1 MATSKKTLSV
11 KKKVVAKKAPASKP
25 VKAPTKTKTAAK
37 KVEIK
42 KAAPAK
48 KVPAKVAKK
57 AAPKPK
63 SPVKKVV
70 PAKAK
75 TPAKVVKPEVKSKVA
90 KPVVK
95 KPEPISS
102 KATKETKSKVVAKE
116 VVKPSKEVSSK
127 KDAASK
133 AKLPVLPTIKGSKNV
148 EDKPEP
154 LQLKAQ
160 KAIKEL
166 EERMDLSKV
175 RPRLQ
180 AGSPPPAKS
189 IPKAHAQPLKLI
201 EPTNTIKE
209 KFQLEFEFRASPRI
223 LYNYISD
230 SSGLAGWFA
239 DEVKTKDNLFTFE
252 WEGSESYA
260 RLVASREYQLARFQW
275 TEEVDGTYF
284 QFEIKEDDLTGDVAL
299 IITDFANPGEKDANI
314 RLWESQVQQ
323 LRMLL
328 GSF

>member
-11 KKKVVAKKAPASKP
+11 KKKVVAKKAPATKP
-25 VKAPTKTKTAAK
+25 SKAPAKTKTAAK

-48 KVPAKVAKK
+48 KAAVTISKK

-70 PAKAK
+70 PARVK
-75 TPAKVVKPEVKSKVA
+75 TPTKVVKPEIKSKVS

-95 KPEPISS
+95 KPEPIPS
-102 KATKETKSKVVAKE
+102 KAAKETKSKVVAKE
-116 VVKPSKEVSSK
+116 VVKQAKDVSSK
-127 KDAASK
+127 KDAALKSK
-133 AKLPVLPTIKGSKNV
+133 SPVLPSVKGKNE

-180 AGSPPPAKS
+180 AGSPPPPKNIS
-189 IPKAHAQPLKLI
+189 KAHTQPLKLI

-230 SSGLAGWFA
+230 PSGLAGWFA
-239 DEVKTKDNLFTFE
+239 DEVKTKDNLFTFL

-260 RLVASREYQLARFQW
+260 RLVASRELQLARFQW
-275 TEEVDGTYF
+275 TEEIDGTYF

>member
-25 VKAPTKTKTAAK
+25 VKAPAKTKAAAK

-48 KVPAKVAKK
+48 KASSTVAKK
-57 AAPKPK
+57 AVSKPK

-75 TPAKVVKPEVKSKVA
+75 TPTKVVKPEVKSKVA

-95 KPEPISS
+95 KPEP
-102 KATKETKSKVVAKE
+102 
-116 VVKPSKEVSSK
+116 KPSKAAKEKKAKVEVKEIVQSTKAVSSK
-127 KDAASK
+127 KEATSK
-133 AKLPVLPTIKGSKNV
+133 SKLPVLPSVKGKNE

-180 AGSPPPAKS
+180 AGSPPPPKNIA
-189 IPKAHAQPLKLI
+189 KAHSQPLKLI

-230 SSGLAGWFA
+230 PSGLAGWFA

-252 WEGSESYA
+252 WEGSESNA
-260 RLVASREYQLARFQW
+260 RLIASREFQLARFEW